1 MLAGMDF
8 WDVMWSIFV
17 CSIFFA
23 WLVLLFNI
31 VGDLFR
37 REMSGAGKAAWT
49 AALIF
54 FPILTSIIYIV
65 VRGADERPYP
75 GSVDELAKAESMLNS
90 GVLDQAEY
98 EALKRKST
106 IAGSR

>member
-1 MLAGMDF
+1 MSF
-8 WDVMWSIFV
+8 WDVMWTIFI
-17 CSIFFA
+17 CSIFIS
-23 WLVLLFNI
+23 WLILLFNI
-31 VGDLFR
+31 IRDLIR
-37 REMSGAGKAAWT
+37 REMSGAGKAVWF